1 MKNNAKRASLVSFL
15 KASFD
20 PVLVGFAVYL
30 LWIGDN
36 SQNMLVVPRKIETKF
51 GETVWFSM
59 MATGGTPVIVPLWKT
74 NNDLR
79 ITHRVVT
86 SSVHQVFVLR
96 DWGFDTLSGRY
107 RVFLSTGEWYRQGDG
122 KLDEIGESYVII
134 QGQRIP
140 MCKPK

>member
-1 MKNNAKRASLVSFL
+1 MKNNAKRSSLVSFL

-36 SQNMLVVPRKIETKF
+36 SKNMIGVPRKIETKF

-96 DWGFDTLSGRY
+96 DWGFDKPDTSPHP
-107 RVFLSTGEWYRQGDG
+107 
-122 KLDEIGESYVII
+122 SYV
-134 QGQRIP
+134 P
-140 MCKPK
+140 AP